1 MRFVLEDMPTLAV
14 ATGMAAKNMP
24 TQAWAWRPAGRA
36 KPQAVGRLRDND
48 EPEDALAG
56 ALQSPIPAARHSLLS
71 ELFSSAGGFSA
82 AGLLAGFR
90 AGGET
95 GPYFFADNSV
105 R

>member
-1 MRFVLEDMPTLAV
+1 M

-24 TQAWAWRPAGRA
+24 TQAWAWRPAGGETASGGPTPR
-36 KPQAVGRLRDND
+36 QRRTGRRNCLR
-48 EPEDALAG
+48 P
-56 ALQSPIPAARHSLLS
+56 PIPNPCRPSFAVVRF
-71 ELFSSAGGFSA
+71 FSSAGGFSA
-82 AGLLAGFR
+82 GGLLAGFR